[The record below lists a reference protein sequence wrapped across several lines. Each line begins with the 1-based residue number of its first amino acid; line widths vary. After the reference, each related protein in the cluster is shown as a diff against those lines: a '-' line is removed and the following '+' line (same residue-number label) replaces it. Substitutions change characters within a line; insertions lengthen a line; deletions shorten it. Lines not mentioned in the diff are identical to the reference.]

1 MRLLLP
7 LLFLAIPAPAGIG
20 LIFFQAVGMM
30 LYSEFRMR
38 KTLITHWQFSFF
50 AQHYLHRAKDFSA
63 FHTALTAKGMG
74 SMRSHEGTEPG
85 QMT

>member
-63 FHTALTAKGMG
+63 FHTAKGFPDSKG
-74 SMRSHEGTEPG
+74 DGKHEEL
-85 QMT
+85 